1 MKKLNPKNLIPMIRD
16 GVFEKLKEDE
26 IVKVAHD
33 RKFKMIQKVIAEY
46 ERASKLHKPFN
57 SPHEGYAVIK
67 EEVDEMWDCIKE
79 NEVDHARRE
88 AMQVGAMA
96 LRFLID
102 IKPDPKSP

>member
-1 MKKLNPKNLIPMIRD
+1 MGFCKHVDAGFETLRLMVAAREHKETMI
-16 GVFEKLKEDE
+16 E
-26 IVKVAHD
+26 
-33 RKFKMIQKVIAEY
+33 KVIAEY

-57 SPHEGYAVIK
+57 SSHEGFAILK
-67 EEVDEMWDCIKE
+67 EECDEMWDCIKQ

-88 AMQVGAMA
+88 AMQVAAMA